1 MSELAAAN
9 ADLVTLDVL
18 KAADLIN
25 DKTKRVKVIL
35 SGKIDRA
42 VTVQGLGVTKGARAA
57 IEAAGGK
64 IED

>member
-42 VTVQGLGVTKGARAA
+42 VTVQGLGFTKGARAA